1 MVKETIQ
8 DGGNQ
13 QLESK
18 TGRVADLINS
28 ALKRTTMV
36 YWKNFKRYGCPNL
49 LEHLKAVLEHFQS
62 I

>member
-28 ALKRTTMV
+28 ALKRTTMI
-36 YWKNFKRYGCPNL
+36 Y
-49 LEHLKAVLEHFQS
+49 
-62 I
+62 